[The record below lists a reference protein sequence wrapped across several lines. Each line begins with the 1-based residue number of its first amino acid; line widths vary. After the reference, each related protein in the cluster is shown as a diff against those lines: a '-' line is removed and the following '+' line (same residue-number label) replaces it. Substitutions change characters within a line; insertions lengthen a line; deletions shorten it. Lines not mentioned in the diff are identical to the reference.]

1 MSKLSLLFGMRFTKY
16 LLFLFSLLPTF
27 CGAQSL
33 QTVKDLDQEHQKLM
47 DKGVNM
53 LGYTAAYYNKLDSLL
68 NVVYNKLRQT
78 LSPEE
83 MQELKLQQRQ
93 WLKKRDAYFKQ
104 LYRDTEKKFDL
115 KQNEWEEVEYLSVYH
130 PQILFVEER
139 VIWLMKRL
147 NKE

>member
-1 MSKLSLLFGMRFTKY
+1 MSTLSFFSGMKFTKY

-27 CGAQSL
+27 CSAQSL

-53 LGYTAAYYNKLDSLL
+53 LGYTVAYYNKLDSLL

-93 WLKKRDAYFKQ
+93 WLKERDAYFKQ

-139 VIWLMKRL
+139 VILLIKRL

>member
-1 MSKLSLLFGMRFTKY
+1 
-16 LLFLFSLLPTF
+16 
-27 CGAQSL
+27 
-33 QTVKDLDQEHQKLM
+33 M

-53 LGYTAAYYNKLDSLL
+53 LGYTVAYYNKLDSLL

-93 WLKKRDAYFKQ
+93 WLKERDAYFKQ

-115 KQNEWEEVEYLSVYH
+115 EQNEWKEVEYLSVYH

-147 NKE
+147 NNE

>member
-1 MSKLSLLFGMRFTKY
+1 MSTLSFFSGMKFTKY

-27 CGAQSL
+27 CSAQSL

-53 LGYTAAYYNKLDSLL
+53 LGYTVAYYNKLDSLL

-93 WLKKRDAYFKQ
+93 WLKERDAYFKQ

-115 KQNEWEEVEYLSVYH
+115 EQNEWKEVEYLSVYH

-147 NKE
+147 NNE